1 MDHRLF
7 DYVRFCHARHVL
19 DFLKNPYK
27 FINSSNDSIHNYLFI
42 RTCRIQNPDIPRA
55 GRGGAVH
62 SGPAGWTG
70 RGKTKRGRAGS
81 PRKQP
86 SLFSSRASRTNP
98 NVSPKARTNEFL
110 CKPMQEKT
118 QLTTGL
124 SAGPQELFVPSCWP
138 MCRRLFR
145 LHPVSITRFPL
156 RRFVPYVHVVAKIVL
171 GRGPKR
177 RESSNGDLVYVNP
190 FDARHVREYVQR
202 PHGVRALVGSQKR
215 ITS

>member
-1 MDHRLF
+1 M
-7 DYVRFCHARHVL
+7 
-19 DFLKNPYK
+19 
-27 FINSSNDSIHNYLFI
+27 I
-42 RTCRIQNPDIPRA
+42 RYIIICLSEPVESKTRTYHGQVGGGRCTA
-55 GRGGAVH
+55 GRRGGPGGARQNAD
-62 SGPAGWTG
+62 GPVRPENNRPFSPPGH
-70 RGKTKRGRAGS
+70 RGRI
-81 PRKQP
+81 
-86 SLFSSRASRTNP
+86 L